1 SSAQV
6 QKLTNDLQA
15 AVTKLQSFSAEPA
28 KIAAEAQA
36 LGTSIQSLSA
46 DLAKAT
52 SAADQQQARLDE
64 LKKTYAELNAQL
76 AELDAQLSTAQWGTA
91 EFNELNRQAGALS
104 QQTAALK
111 RQIEEEAVATA
122 KLRAEQQALA
132 DVQQKLVMLPIEETK
147 AAANVERLTGSLN
160 KLTGATKG
168 ADVAGA
174 RLTQTLSTG
183 LVTAVRSGS
192 IGS

>member
-1 SSAQV
+1 MSFEVAALHTTIGVKLDGVQDALRFSRQIEEAQKAIGVAAGNSSAQV

-64 LKKTYAELNAQL
+64 LKKTYDYLHAQL
-76 AELDAQLSTAQWGTA
+76 YDLE
-91 EFNELNRQAGALS
+91 S
-104 QQTAALK
+104 Q
-111 RQIEEEAVATA
+111 
-122 KLRAEQQALA
+122 
-132 DVQQKLVMLPIEETK
+132 
-147 AAANVERLTGSLN
+147 
-160 KLTGATKG
+160 
-168 ADVAGA
+168 
-174 RLTQTLSTG
+174 
-183 LVTAVRSGS
+183 
-192 IGS
+192 